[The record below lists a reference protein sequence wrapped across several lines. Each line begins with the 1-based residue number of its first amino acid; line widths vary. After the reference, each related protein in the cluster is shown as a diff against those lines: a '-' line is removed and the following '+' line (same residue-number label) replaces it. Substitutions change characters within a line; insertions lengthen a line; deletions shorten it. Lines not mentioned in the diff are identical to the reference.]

1 MLTSASMR
9 GRIVTQMRNGV
20 VLMASFFVLTVG

>member
-1 MLTSASMR
+1 MR